1 MNPRNRPIPHL
12 RRFLGPVFGPIF
24 GPFGGAALVLAGAL
38 PVAAAAAA
46 ASGEDW
52 PQWRGPN
59 RDGISLETGLLREWP
74 EGGPRLVF
82 RAESLGAGYSTV
94 AVSEGR
100 VLTLG
105 LWSDREWVV
114 ALDAATGATLW
125 TTPHAGDFRDWRGD
139 GPRSVP
145 TVAGGRVYAL
155 GATGQLSALD
165 ARSGQI
171 GWSVNLLDR
180 FGGRNISWG
189 ISESPLVHDGR
200 VFVSP
205 GARSAGFAA
214 FDAESGDL
222 LWTAESDE
230 AGYASPMAAPLPG
243 APQVIFFSGERAV
256 GVRAEDGEVLWDYDR
271 ASNRT
276 ANIATPLVWRAGPDG
291 NRLRVFLSSDYGTGG
306 ALLEL
311 RADGAGGVTAE
322 EIWFTRNLRAHHA
335 TPVRHE
341 GVLYGFSGAILSA
354 IDAETGAVLWRD
366 RSIPKGSLTL
376 ADGRLHLFSERGDAA
391 LVEPSRSGFQARGR
405 FRFPEP
411 DRSGD
416 ETWSHPV
423 VSGGRLYLR
432 DQQVLLAYDLRA
444 PG

>member
-1 MNPRNRPIPHL
+1 MNRSSRLLPAIGTAL
-12 RRFLGPVFGPIF
+12 ALT
-24 GPFGGAALVLAGAL
+24 AALPLHT
-38 PVAAAAAA
+38 AAAPA
-46 ASGEDW
+46 EDW

-59 RDGISLETGLLREWP
+59 RDGISRETGLLREWP
-74 EGGPRLVF
+74 AGGPPLVF
-82 RAESLGAGYSTV
+82 RVGSLGAGYSTV

-100 VLTLG
+100 ILTLG
-105 LWSDREWVV
+105 MWSDREWVV
-114 ALDAATGATLW
+114 ALDAETGATLW

-145 TVAGGRVYAL
+145 TVVAGRVYAL

-165 ARSGQI
+165 ARSGQTR
-171 GWSVNLLDR
+171 WSVNLLDR

-189 ISESPLVHDGR
+189 LSESPLVHEGR

-205 GARSAGFAA
+205 GARGAGFAA
-214 FDAESGDL
+214 FEAESGEL

-243 APQVIFFSGERAV
+243 APHVIFFSGERAV
-256 GVRAEDGEVLWDYDR
+256 GVRAEDGEALWSYDR

-291 NRLRVFLSSDYGTGG
+291 DRVRVFLSSDYGTGA

-354 IDAETGAVLWRD
+354 LDAETGAVLWRD
-366 RSIPKGSLTL
+366 RALPKGSLTV
-376 ADGRLHLFSERGDAA
+376 ADGRLQVFSERGDIA
-391 LVEPSRSGFQARGR
+391 LVEPSPAGVVLRGR
-405 FRFPEP
+405 FRFPEA
-411 DRSGD
+411 DRSGN

-444 PG
+444 PR